1 MDMHGAFKGDIL
13 MMQSMKL
20 FQIVYGQLSNGT
32 NLCLSMISGN
42 IQTVQ

>member
-1 MDMHGAFKGDIL
+1 MNLAVRGEDIDD
-13 MMQSMKL
+13 MQSMKL
-20 FQIVYGQLSNGT
+20 FQILKGQLSNGT